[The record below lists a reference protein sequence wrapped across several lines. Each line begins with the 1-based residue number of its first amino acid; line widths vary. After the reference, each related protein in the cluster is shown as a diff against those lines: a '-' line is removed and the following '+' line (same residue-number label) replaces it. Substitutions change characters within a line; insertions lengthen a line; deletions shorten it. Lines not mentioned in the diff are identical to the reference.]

1 MPQPKSTLHVLH
13 DLRAPARRATERV
26 YAGHVVPGQCG
37 SCILIFPTAALSEAP
52 SINVK
57 NGDLK

>member
-13 DLRAPARRATERV
+13 DLRAPARRATARV

-37 SCILIFPTAALSEAP
+37 ELYF
-52 SINVK
+52 
-57 NGDLK
+57 DLPDRGIE